1 MKTHIQNKIIYHIYP
16 KSFQDSN
23 DDGIGDLNGIRSRLD
38 YLSWLGVDL
47 IWLGPVYRSPGFDN
61 GYDISDYYD
70 IDPIFGTRA
79 DMTSLLK
86 DAKARQIGVMMDIVA
101 NHTSHTHEWFK
112 ASELDPSGPY
122 GEYYIW
128 RDKPNAMNSF
138 FGGSAWT
145 YSPIRKQ
152 YYFHSFAPEQPD
164 LNWEQE
170 QMGKELAEV
179 LSYWV
184 KQGVKG
190 FRFDVIDLI
199 GKNVDT
205 LEWFCFDKVKAGLK
219 TLLSRVDSSGLV
231 LVGEAGALNAGQI
244 IELQQ
249 SSLLDMVFNFEVTAL
264 DEQTGRGKWELA
276 PFSTRRFK
284 DALVSWQ
291 ERLQNGGWNS
301 LFWNNHDQPRAISR
315 WYADSLE
322 AAAMLAVL
330 QFGLR
335 GTPFIYQGDEIGM
348 TNGLIQLEDYKD
360 IETLNYLKTSD
371 NLEGVRMKGRD
382 HARIPM
388 AWTSGSSGFSKSEP
402 WLRAVKIESG
412 RTVENQQQDKS
423 SLLFLYRQL
432 IGLRKTYPVLM
443 KGQFCVME
451 TKEHLLCFQRT
462 DPTERAVTVL
472 VNLTDQEV
480 KHPFEIERL
489 LCATHEQPSSVLRPY
504 EAVICYTF

>member
-1 MKTHIQNKIIYHIYP
+1 MKTYIQDKIIYHIYP

-23 DDGIGDLNGIRSRLD
+23 EDGIGDLNGIRSRLD
-38 YLSWLGVDL
+38 YLSWLGVNL
-47 IWLGPVYRSPGFDN
+47 LWIGPVYRSPGFDN

-70 IDPIFGTRA
+70 IDPIFGTKT
-79 DMTSLLK
+79 DMTSLIEE
-86 DAKARQIGVMMDIVA
+86 AKAKKIDVMMDIVA
-101 NHTSHTHEWFK
+101 NHTSYKHEWFR
-112 ASELDPSGPY
+112 ASELDPTGPY
-122 GEYYIW
+122 GDYYIW
-128 RDKPNAMNSF
+128 RDKPNTMNSI
-138 FGGSAWT
+138 FGGGAWT
-145 YSPIRKQ
+145 YSVIRKQ

-164 LNWEQE
+164 LNWEHE
-170 QMGKELAEV
+170 KVGKEMAEILAF
-179 LSYWV
+179 WV

-199 GKNVDT
+199 GKDVDA
-205 LEWFCFDKVKAGLK
+205 LKWFCFEKVKAGLK

-231 LVGEAGALNAGQI
+231 LVGEAGALNAEQI
-244 IELQQ
+244 IELKQEC
-249 SSLLDMVFNFEVTAL
+249 LLDMVFNFEVTAL
-264 DEQTGRGKWELA
+264 DEQMGKGKWELA

-284 DALVSWQ
+284 DTLISWQ
-291 ERLQNGGWNS
+291 ERLQDGGWNS

-348 TNGLIQLEDYKD
+348 TNGLIQPENYKD
-360 IETLNYLKTSD
+360 IETLNYLETFD

-388 AWTSGSSGFSKSEP
+388 AWTSGLSGFSKSEP
-402 WLRAVKIESG
+402 WLIALEIEHG
-412 RTVENQQQDKS
+412 RTVENQQKDKS

-432 IGLRKTYPVLM
+432 IGLRKNHPVM
-443 KGQFCVME
+443 TKGQFCMIE
-451 TKEHLLCFQRT
+451 TNERILCFQRT
-462 DPTERAVTVL
+462 DLTERAVTVL
-472 VNLTDQEV
+472 VNLTNQEV
-480 KHPFEIERL
+480 KHSFKIERV
-489 LCATHEQPSSVLRPY
+489 LCATHERPSSVLRPY